1 MVDLKKT
8 VLTIG
13 IAVLLAIFI
22 FYAIDLFYPEPKYE
36 DFCGKYGGYYSPI
49 SAPVYNYKEGVGC
62 VPEVNCTPIA
72 NINNITRNCTDAGG
86 YIEFN
91 YNDSGCADSVLRCNK
106 CSVDYENARKE
117 HSLGAFYITA
127 PIGVAIVILGM
138 YLPLTI
144 EAIAAGIM
152 FGGFFT
158 LIQTTFWAFNDL
170 DRWAKVIVLAVE
182 LVLIIWVGFK
192 KVSEW
197 KPGMDLFKEKGPE
210 QKKVK

>member
-13 IAVLLAIFI
+13 IAVLLAFFI
-22 FYAIDLFYPEPKYE
+22 YYAIDLFYPEPKYE
-36 DFCGKYGGYYSPI
+36 DFCGRYGGYYE
-49 SAPVYNYKEGVGC
+49 PVAVPSYTYKEGVGC
-62 VPEVNCTPIA
+62 VPDMNCTPIR
-72 NINNITRNCTDAGG
+72 NINSITRNCTDAGG
-86 YIEFN
+86 YIEYD
-91 YNDSGCADSVLRCNK
+91 YNDSGCAIGVLRCNM
-106 CSVDYENARKE
+106 CSVDYESAHKE
-117 HSLGAFYITA
+117 YSLNTFYITA
-127 PIGVAIVILGM
+127 PIGVAIVIIGM

-158 LIQTTFWAFNDL
+158 LIQTTFWAFSDL
-170 DRWAKVIVLAVE
+170 DKWTKVIVLAAE

-197 KPGMDLFKEKGPE
+197 KPGMDLFKEKAPE
-210 QKKVK
+210 PKKVK